1 LAFCSELVPDMPIAV
16 QIQVGT
22 PHTEPIRASGIRT
35 YFMRNKHRPILC
47 VCDGQ
52 TERTEFFRHRV
63 MLQTTDVQEDDT
75 IQERAFNTEVGYPIM
90 VCFTSTIIYK

>member
-1 LAFCSELVPDMPIAV
+1 M
-16 QIQVGT
+16 
-22 PHTEPIRASGIRT
+22 
-35 YFMRNKHRPILC
+35 C

-75 IQERAFNTEVGYPIM
+75 IQERAFNTEVRVIQSLYVSQSCIQVMAARTPR
-90 VCFTSTIIYK
+90 